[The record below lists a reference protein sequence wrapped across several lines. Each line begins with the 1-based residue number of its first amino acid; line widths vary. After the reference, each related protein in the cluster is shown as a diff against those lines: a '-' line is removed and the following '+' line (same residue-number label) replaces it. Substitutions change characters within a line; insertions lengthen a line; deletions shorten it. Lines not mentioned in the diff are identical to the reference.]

1 MVKYSQIGYSAIT
14 RNVSEMDKYLSPEQ
28 VCELMPGMT
37 PGALAQRRFIGL
49 SPRFLKPSPK
59 RVLYRESD
67 VIEWIEGSE
76 RTQTN
81 RTAVA

>member
-1 MVKYSQIGYSAIT
+1 
-14 RNVSEMDKYLSPEQ
+14 MDKYLSPEQ

-76 RTQTN
+76 RTQTD
-81 RTAVA
+81 RAAVAI